1 MKGHLYNFDIDSI
14 KSYHFCYSSV
24 SIMLL
29 SLFFSNEFMMNNSTS
44 SPTLSRFILLLM
56 TTAIAATAA
65 NLYYNQ
71 PILPLIAH
79 EFNLS
84 DSQIGGVPS
93 LTQFGYAFA
102 LLFISPLGDS
112 VPRRRLIGILSCLL
126 VAACVV
132 AVITPSFSL
141 LLLAVF
147 LIGVSANITQQL
159 IPFAASMVTPEQK
172 GATLGTLMMGLTL
185 GILLSRTLSGFVGE
199 HFGWRSVFIMSALLA
214 AIFGILLRAF
224 LPKNQP
230 QTSLSY
236 GALLKSTLALF
247 VQHKSLRIYTLAGA
261 CWFAAFNVL
270 WATLA
275 LYVSD
280 APFHYNAQQAG
291 LFGVIALAGVIGAKS
306 SGKWVNALGS
316 RKLVMMV
323 LILAAIGFALTGV
336 FIGNLWALIIGII
349 LIDFAVFSAQV
360 ANQVRVF
367 SIDPSAQSRINGIY
381 MLGYYLGGAVG
392 SVAGV
397 KAFALY
403 QWPGVVAVSIAFIVF
418 SIVINAL
425 AKK

>member
-1 MKGHLYNFDIDSI
+1 MSHS
-14 KSYHFCYSSV
+14 
-24 SIMLL
+24 
-29 SLFFSNEFMMNNSTS
+29 ES

-71 PILPLIAH
+71 PILPLIAQ
-79 EFNLS
+79 EFDLNH
-84 DSQIGGVPS
+84 SQLGGVPS

-126 VAACVV
+126 VVASVV
-132 AVITPSFSL
+132 AVITPSFPL

-159 IPFAASMVTPEQK
+159 IPFAASMVTHEQK

-185 GILLSRTLSGFVGE
+185 GILLSRTLSGFVGD
-199 HFGWRSVFIMSALLA
+199 HFGWRGVFIMSALLA
-214 AIFGILLRAF
+214 ATFGILLRVF
-224 LPKNQP
+224 LPTNKP
-230 QTSLSY
+230 QTTLGY
-236 GALLKSTLALF
+236 GALLKSSLLLF
-247 VQHKSLRIYTLAGA
+247 LQHKSLRIYSLSGA

-280 APFHYNAQQAG
+280 APFNYNAQQAG

-323 LILAAIGFALTGV
+323 LILAAVGFAVTGV
-336 FIGNLWALIIGII
+336 FIGNVWALVLGII
-349 LIDFAVFSAQV
+349 LIDFAIFSAQV

-392 SVAGV
+392 SVVGV
-397 KAFALY
+397 KAFAIY
-403 QWPGVVAVSIAFIVF
+403 QWSGVVVVSIVFIVL
-418 SIVINAL
+418 SLIINSL